1 MRGAKYSLD
10 TITPFQSA
18 LTPPFFLFI
27 HHSLPLN
34 YPSLSHP
41 LALPSL
47 PSVAACLDWAETN
60 GREWIR
66 WERRGQGGLSVGDRE
81 RRGEAVG

>member
-1 MRGAKYSLD
+1 MRGAQYSLD

-27 HHSLPLN
+27 HLSLPLN

-41 LALPSL
+41 LALPS
-47 PSVAACLDWAETN
+47 VAACLDWAETN
-60 GREWIR
+60 GRE
-66 WERRGQGGLSVGDRE
+66 
-81 RRGEAVG
+81 